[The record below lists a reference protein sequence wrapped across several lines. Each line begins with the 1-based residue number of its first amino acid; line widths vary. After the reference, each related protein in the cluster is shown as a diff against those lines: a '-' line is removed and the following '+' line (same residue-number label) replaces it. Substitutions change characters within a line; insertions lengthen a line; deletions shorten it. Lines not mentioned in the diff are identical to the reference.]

1 MGGLRK
7 EAIGTHLSLIT
18 DYHSNGS
25 YESLKDHVTLLD
37 EKDYAVIIRTL
48 NFERNDFTKDLLY
61 VDKDAYDFLSKS
73 YVLPND
79 ILMNKIANPGNVYIM
94 PNLECPVTCG
104 MNLFLMRF
112 DDEVNQRYMYYNMKN
127 VEAYIKSFSHGTTTK
142 TITKDDVRGIEIYVH
157 DRGDQDKIEKVL
169 TTIDAKIG
177 ADRQLIEQLS
187 DLLHLLYERWFM
199 EYEFP
204 MKGKGKETYRSS
216 GNELVWDSTIKRKIP
231 AGWQVVPLNDR
242 FTFDR
247 GVEVGADNYSD
258 EWQEGYVSYYR
269 VSDMDAECIT
279 YVDETLLNDT
289 LLRREDVCVSFDG
302 TVGKVSF
309 GLEGGYSSGI
319 RKIEDKEGV
328 LNNAFMYTFFTS
340 DYAQFVIDKFA
351 TGSNILHSSESIN
364 NLFIAYNEG
373 VYKDFVELITPIF
386 NRMLEAKKD
395 LDKWNKTKEILLPAL
410 MNGQIVVVPK

>member
-1 MGGLRK
+1 
-7 EAIGTHLSLIT
+7 
-18 DYHSNGS
+18 
-25 YESLKDHVTLLD
+25 
-37 EKDYAVIIRTL
+37 
-48 NFERNDFTKDLLY
+48 
-61 VDKDAYDFLSKS
+61 
-73 YVLPND
+73 
-79 ILMNKIANPGNVYIM
+79 
-94 PNLECPVTCG
+94 
-104 MNLFLMRF
+104 
-112 DDEVNQRYMYYNMKN
+112 
-127 VEAYIKSFSHGTTTK
+127 
-142 TITKDDVRGIEIYVH
+142 
-157 DRGDQDKIEKVL
+157 
-169 TTIDAKIG
+169 
-177 ADRQLIEQLS
+177 
-187 DLLHLLYERWFM
+187 M

-309 GLEGGYSSGI
+309 GLEGGYSS
-319 RKIEDKEGV
+319 
-328 LNNAFMYTFFTS
+328 
-340 DYAQFVIDKFA
+340 
-351 TGSNILHSSESIN
+351 ESIN

>member
-1 MGGLRK
+1 MGKLRK

-37 EKDYAVIIRTL
+37 EKDYAIIIRTL

-94 PNLECPVTCG
+94 PDLACPVTCG

-142 TITKDDVRGIEIYVH
+142 TITKDDVRGIEIFVH
-157 DRGDQDKIEKVL
+157 EREDQDRIEKVL
-169 TTIDAKIG
+169 STIDAKID
-177 ADRQLIEQLS
+177 ADRQLIEKLS

-204 MKGKGKETYRSS
+204 VNGKDKATYRSS

-231 AGWQVVPLNDR
+231 AGWKVIPLNER

-258 EWQEGYVSYYR
+258 ERQEGYVSYYR

-289 LLRREDVCVSFDG
+289 FLRREDVCVSFDG